1 MKSILLFLCVLLAAC
16 SIQAASPSW
25 AAFDPSEFIVNQ
37 TTNLPSGY
45 IGIKNGGGG
54 GGIYQTNW
62 LQDINAE
69 GFNLLNV
76 NAESVNTVNAVT
88 VNASSAVTAPAF
100 NGNATTATTAANL
113 SGTITLSQISQSGAT
128 LNQVPVWNGAHFVP
142 GSPGAAS
149 QTPWIQAIN
158 GAGFVLTNTGS
169 ILSGGTIEASNS
181 FYSPASA
188 FGLGES
194 AVWFGSH
201 AFSGEDTFLSDP
213 SSGAVVYGEAAHGGA
228 FFTSG
233 GSVGTFWYES
243 GAWSFPGQVT
253 NKSLTI
259 SSPVFTDVNDALTSV
274 GIVPIGDLQLSAGSG
289 IAISGSGV
297 ISATGGGGS
306 QSPWTGPINGAGF
319 SLTNASLTN
328 INNTV
333 TTNLSVA
340 QGAAFH
346 GFTNLANTVSN
357 AGPTLLAGLMNGAL
371 TNQGP
376 VIATGNSNYVTG
388 SLTVAGPQTNNV
400 AQTNLVSMGAP
411 TGYFPTLFAS
421 GANLT
426 ALSVPLGSLAQGGA
440 SSSQILTWSGSAWA
454 PAAAPGGIAT
464 IAASTPNSGLTNS
477 VGVSGTTVTITI
489 GQTNL
494 WPSTNLM
501 VGGGI
506 VDCSVPYAVCVTNA
520 NFTWSAPINIQPAGD
535 NVPDRPVNNTSG
547 SLITMG
553 FPANVFVLPGGVA
566 QNVTNWAEVIWDI
579 TLYRTNATV
588 IQWN

>member
-1 MKSILLFLCVLLAAC
+1 MKSIFLFPCVLLAAC

-25 AAFDPSEFIVNQ
+25 AAFDPGQFVVIQ
-37 TTNLPSGY
+37 DTNLPAGY

-54 GGIYQTNW
+54 GGSYQTNW

-76 NAESVNTVNAVT
+76 NAESVNTVNTVT
-88 VNASSAVTAPAF
+88 VNATTVNANV
-100 NGNATTATTAANL
+100 NGNSTTATTAANL
-113 SGTITLSQISQSGAT
+113 SGSITLSQISQSGAT
-128 LNQVPVWNGAHFVP
+128 LNQVPVWNGTHFVP

-158 GAGFVLTNTGS
+158 GSGFALTNTGS

-181 FYSPASA
+181 FYSPANA

-194 AVWFGSH
+194 AVWLGSH

-233 GSVGTFWYES
+233 GVVGTFWYES
-243 GAWSFPGQVT
+243 GNWSFPGAVT
-253 NKSLTI
+253 NKSLTA
-259 SSPVFTDVNDALTSV
+259 SS
-274 GIVPIGDLQLSAGSG
+274 
-289 IAISGSGV
+289 
-297 ISATGGGGS
+297 
-306 QSPWTGPINGAGF
+306 WTGPINGSGF

-328 INNTV
+328 INSTV
-333 TTNLSVA
+333 TTNLSVV
-340 QGAAFH
+340 QGAIFN
-346 GFTNLANTVSN
+346 GFTNLVNTVSN
-357 AGPTLLAGLMNGAL
+357 AGPTLLAGLVNGAL

-376 VIATGNSNYVTG
+376 VIATGNSNYFTG
-388 SLTVAGPQTNNV
+388 SLTVVGPQTNGV
-400 AQTNLVSMGAP
+400 AQTNLVSMGAS

-454 PAAAPGGIAT
+454 PEAAPGGIAT

-477 VGVSGTTVTITI
+477 VVTSGTTVTISI

-501 VGGGI
+501 VGGGT
-506 VDCSVPYAVCVTNA
+506 VNCFLPVTTLSTNA
-520 NFTWSAPINIQPAGD
+520 NFVFALPSNIQTP
-535 NVPDRPVNNTSG
+535 NENLPLITVVNTHG

-553 FPANVFVLPGGVA
+553 FPADVFVTPVGVA
-566 QNVTNWAEVIWDI
+566 QNVTNECKVLWDI
-579 TLYRTNATV
+579 LPGTLTNATI
-588 IQWN
+588 IQIN

>member
-1 MKSILLFLCVLLAAC
+1 MKSIFLFPCVLLAAC
-16 SIQAASPSW
+16 SMQAASPSW
-25 AAFDPSEFIVNQ
+25 AAFDPSQFVVIQ
-37 TTNLPSGY
+37 DTNLPAGY

-54 GGIYQTNW
+54 GGSYQTNW

-76 NAESVNTVNAVT
+76 NAESVNTVNTIT
-88 VNASSAVTAPAF
+88 VNATTVNANV

-113 SGTITLSQISQSGAT
+113 SGSIMLSQISQSGAT
-128 LNQVPVWNGAHFVP
+128 LNQVPVWNGTHFVP

-158 GAGFVLTNTGS
+158 GAGFALTNTGS

-181 FYSPASA
+181 FYSPANA

-194 AVWFGSH
+194 AVWLGSH

-233 GSVGTFWYES
+233 GVVGTFWYES
-243 GAWSFPGQVT
+243 GNWSFPGAVT
-253 NKSLTI
+253 NKSLTV
-259 SSPVFTDVNDALTSV
+259 SSPVFTDPNDALTSSGV
-274 GIVPIGDLQLSAGSG
+274 VPIGDLQISAGSG

-306 QSPWTGPINGAGF
+306 QSPWTGPINGSGF

-328 INNTV
+328 INSTV
-333 TTNLSVA
+333 TTNLSVV
-340 QGAAFH
+340 QGAIFNGA
-346 GFTNLANTVSN
+346 TNLANTFSN
-357 AGPTLLAGLMNGAL
+357 AGPTLLAGLVNGAL

-376 VIATGNSNYVTG
+376 VIATGNSNYFTG
-388 SLTVAGPQTNNV
+388 SLTVAGPQTNGV

-454 PAAAPGGIAT
+454 PEAAPGGIAT

-477 VGVSGTTVTITI
+477 VVTSGTTVTITI

-501 VGGGI
+501 VGGGT
-506 VDCSVPYAVCVTNA
+506 VNCFLPVTTLSTNA
-520 NFTWSAPINIQPAGD
+520 NFVFALPSNIQTP
-535 NVPDRPVNNTSG
+535 NENLPLITVVNTHG

-553 FPANVFVLPGGVA
+553 FPADVFVTPVGVA
-566 QNVTNWAEVIWDI
+566 QNVTNECKVLWDI
-579 TLYRTNATV
+579 LPGTLTNATI
-588 IQWN
+588 IQIN